1 MGTQSEHRILI
12 KITEN
17 FCLRDGTQLIF
28 KSRVPSLFSD
38 ICGDHEF
45 LMLKKS
51 QLKQLELKIDKAFLI
66 HVCPKYV

>member
-1 MGTQSEHRILI
+1 MGTRSEHRILI

-17 FCLRDGTQLIF
+17 FCLRSGTQFIF

-45 LMLKKS
+45 LMFKKS
-51 QLKQLELKIDKAFLI
+51 QLKQPELKIDTAFLI
-66 HVCPKYV
+66 RVCSKFG